1 MLQIENEKADK
12 KINQTSKKADELISL
27 RHNNDLKLIKE
38 EDEAAER
45 EEKRNQGRQNFHM
58 EERKRKQSVEQA
70 RLSMYAQNKRIVQ
83 SVRS

>member
-1 MLQIENEKADK
+1 MNFINISFYFFNLSWKHLQKVETGEILLLNPFCF
-12 KINQTSKKADELISL
+12 
-27 RHNNDLKLIKE
+27 KLQE

-70 RLSMYAQNKRIVQ
+70 RLSMYA
-83 SVRS
+83 